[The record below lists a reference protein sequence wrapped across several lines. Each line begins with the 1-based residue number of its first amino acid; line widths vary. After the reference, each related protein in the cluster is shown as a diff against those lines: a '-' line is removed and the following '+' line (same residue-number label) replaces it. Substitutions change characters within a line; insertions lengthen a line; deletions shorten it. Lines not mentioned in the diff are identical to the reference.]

1 MDLTEP
7 AGWVRQFADAIAAEP
22 DPSYRTLLLAEF
34 VDAVR
39 HEQGRLR
46 GALVYELRAEGY
58 SSAEVAARLHVTQ
71 QAANKWGRLHAQVNR
86 LPWPLPN
93 PKAPRGYLEVQA

>member
-7 AGWVRQFADAIAAEP
+7 AGWVRHFADTIAAEP

-39 HEQGRLR
+39 HEHGRLR

-58 SSAEVAARLHVTQ
+58 SSLEVAQRLHVTQ
-71 QAANKWGRLHAQVNR
+71 QAANKWGRHHAQVNR
-86 LPWPLPN
+86 LPWPIPH
-93 PKAPRGYLEVQA
+93 PKAPRDAVEVT